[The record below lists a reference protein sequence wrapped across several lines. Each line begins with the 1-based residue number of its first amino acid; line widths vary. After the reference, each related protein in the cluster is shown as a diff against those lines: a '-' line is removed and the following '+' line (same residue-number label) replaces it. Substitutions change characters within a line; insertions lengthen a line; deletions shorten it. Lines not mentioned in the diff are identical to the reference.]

1 MRASVSELDLLHEA
15 TLRLLSRTGVRVGSA
30 EVLDL
35 LASVGVRVDRRAQR
49 AYPGEEQ
56 VHRALASAP
65 RSFALY
71 GRATA
76 APLIVGGENAWIVA
90 GGGSVRVLTL
100 DCRYEPSTWEHLRQ
114 FNTLLD
120 ALPNIHVLIN
130 QVDPQ
135 GDARAGFYKRLA
147 AEMLIGTPKPP
158 LFQAGDAED
167 VHAFVEMG
175 VAIRG
180 SRQALRD
187 KPIFMTGGNAEPPLY
202 IPAHVAELHVAASR
216 EGIPS
221 SVGDYVMMGVTG
233 PETVAGAVVEINAIQ
248 LTALIMSQAAQ
259 PGAPFSYTCFGGSA
273 NMRTLD
279 PLTANPQSLKLIR
292 LAAELGHWYGLP
304 TYSAAPVDA
313 KMADSQAAC
322 ERAVQLEIL
331 LDAGVNLIQG
341 PTSHMDQMMLS
352 SFVQAVIDDEIA
364 GYVLAAHG
372 RPEIT
377 EETLALDVIGDVV
390 AEPTLQALKFA
401 AHPHTVRHLRAD
413 LWEPR
418 VFIEDGFLAWQA
430 IGAPTV
436 YERAESIAREIL
448 ASHCPEPLPAATEA
462 QIREIA
468 GAIP

>member
-1 MRASVSELDLLHEA
+1 MTQDGARALHEA
-15 TLRLLSRTGVRVGSA
+15 TLVLLERIGVRVESKLA
-30 EVLDL
+30 LDL
-35 LASVGVRVDRRAQR
+35 LAGHGVPVDWSSQRVHPRA
-49 AYPGEEQ
+49 EDIE
-56 VHRALASAP
+56 RALATAP
-65 RSFALY
+65 RSYELY
-71 GRATA
+71 GRRTDK
-76 APLIVGGENAWIVA
+76 PLVLGGGDSYIES
-90 GGGSVRVLTL
+90 GGGSLRVLTL
-100 DCRYEPSTWEHLRQ
+100 DGTYEPSTWEHLHQ
-114 FNTLLD
+114 FNILLD
-120 ALPNIHVLIN
+120 ALPNIHHCIN

-135 GDARAGFYKRLA
+135 DDAGEGFYRRVA

-202 IPAHVAELHVAASR
+202 IPAHVAGLHVAASR

-364 GYVLAAHG
+364 GYVLAAHR

-448 ASHCPEPLPAATEA
+448 ASHCPEPLPAATAA